1 MAGKSKE
8 AALGHE
14 FVKKILNIV
23 LAPELPANHP
33 YTPRITRCLLEN
45 AVVSTIMLNG
55 RLITMLRQ
63 RGDWVRFYFCVVL
76 ELLRSHKLFRKI

>member
-8 AALGHE
+8 TALGHE
-14 FVKKILNIV
+14 FVKKIFNIV
-23 LAPELPANHP
+23 LAPDSPTKYP

-55 RLITMLRQ
+55 RLVTMLRQ
-63 RGDWVRFYFCVVL
+63 RGDWVRIVPLCG
-76 ELLRSHKLFRKI
+76 S